1 MSSDVAPNTQV
12 LSWPDRIHAALEET
26 ANAFRALA
34 AARARAAPASERA
47 KLDRLS
53 QEAATYSNALKAEC
67 RDAFAKSR
75 GWRFNK
81 KAWAYDLARDAS
93 ASNGAWFID
102 HAEFFDSPD
111 QKRFALVTHSYA
123 SKEEL
128 ARYAAQRGYHA
139 ELLPF
144 SWHNPY
150 FNGGCRAVVFILKAG
165 AKWP

>member
-1 MSSDVAPNTQV
+1 MTSDVLSDTEV
-12 LSWPDRIHAALEET
+12 LSWPERIHAALTET
-26 ANAFRALA
+26 ANAFRALH
-34 AARARAAPASERA
+34 AARAREAPGSERA
-47 KLDRLS
+47 TLDRLS
-53 QEAATYSNALKAEC
+53 QEAVTRSNALKAEY

-81 KAWAYDLARDAS
+81 KAWAYGS
-93 ASNGAWFID
+93 SFID

-123 SKEEL
+123 SKEDL

-150 FNGGCRAVVFILKAG
+150 FSGGCRAVVFTLKAG
-165 AKWP
+165 AKWPR